1 MLRRHSNP
9 TKNKVWWPRQ
19 TRLLVGFGLRFFYK
33 FLLVFMSFYRCSTV
47 FLGLWRSCFIKNLVL
62 LTKTVFLQKLV
73 QNQVLIPR
81 PAFFRDLVDTGYRY
95 YIYIYTYIHIFNI
108 YIEFRCFGGICCGGI
123 LTVRKT
129 KVWWPRHNR
138 EANLIKQFL
147 NIFIHIY
154 QHNTDWKVEF
164 W

>member
-1 MLRRHSNP
+1 MAP
-9 TKNKVWWPRQ
+9 ANKA
-19 TRLLVGFGLRFFYK
+19 FGRFWT
-33 FLLVFMSFYRCSTV
+33 TV
-47 FLGLWRSCFIKNLVL
+47 FLQVFIGFHEFLQVFDCFSRVVAKL
-62 LTKTVFLQKLV
+62 LHQKPGFVNQNFFFLQKLV

-95 YIYIYTYIHIFNI
+95 YIYTYIHIFNI